1 MIKYKI
7 KYLINFDFVCNIIYF
22 YNFMN
27 SGCCKNARKNALCS
41 LQQQTLL
48 DTLGCF
54 TFKCSGFCNSTLN
67 KKNQS
72 MPELKKMI
80 SQSLKNLKAYVP
92 SLKWLA
98 LLCFWVVIIQ
108 HSSHL
113 CVSNWQKYCLSKIYF
128 HTCLEM
134 SCKLWWHTV
143 WMLRSDK
150 WR

>member
-1 MIKYKI
+1 
-7 KYLINFDFVCNIIYF
+7 
-22 YNFMN
+22 MN

-98 LLCFWVVIIQ
+98 LLYWCNCTTHGTSLNLI
-108 HSSHL
+108 L
-113 CVSNWQKYCLSKIYF
+113 
-128 HTCLEM
+128 
-134 SCKLWWHTV
+134 
-143 WMLRSDK
+143 LRTQ
-150 WR
+150 